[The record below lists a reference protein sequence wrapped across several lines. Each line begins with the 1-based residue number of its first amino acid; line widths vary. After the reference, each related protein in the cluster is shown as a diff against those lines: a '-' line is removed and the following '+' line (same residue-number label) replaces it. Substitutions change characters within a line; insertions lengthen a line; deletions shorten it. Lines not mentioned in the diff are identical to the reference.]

1 MAMNLNLTPT
11 VWFGLFFTP
20 VLISAGQILFK
31 LTSAKTG
38 NASAQGLLAL
48 ALSPTLLIALAVYG
62 IGTIIWIFTIK
73 SVPLTIAYSFMGLTF
88 CIVPLLAAVFLGEA
102 VTLRYAF
109 GAALII
115 SGMIIINS

>member
-1 MAMNLNLTPT
+1 MNLNFAPT

-38 NASAQGLLAL
+38 KVDAHGLLSL
-48 ALSPTLLIALAVYG
+48 FLSPTLLTALFVYG
-62 IGTIIWIFTIK
+62 IGTVIWIFTIK
-73 SVPLTIAYSFMGLTF
+73 TVPLTIAYSFMALTF
-88 CIVPLLAAVFLGEA
+88 CLVPLLAAVFLGEA
-102 VTLRYAF
+102 VTLRYAT
-109 GAALII
+109 GAVLII

>member
-1 MAMNLNLTPT
+1 MNLNLAPA

-38 NASAQGLLAL
+38 NPGAQGLLAL
-48 ALSPTLLIALAVYG
+48 IFSPTLLTALAVYG
-62 IGTIIWIFTIK
+62 IGTIIWIFTIR
-73 SVPLTIAYSFMGLTF
+73 SVPLTIAYSFMALTF

-102 VTLRYAF
+102 LTLRYAA
-109 GAALII
+109 GAVLII
-115 SGMIIINS
+115 GGMIIINS